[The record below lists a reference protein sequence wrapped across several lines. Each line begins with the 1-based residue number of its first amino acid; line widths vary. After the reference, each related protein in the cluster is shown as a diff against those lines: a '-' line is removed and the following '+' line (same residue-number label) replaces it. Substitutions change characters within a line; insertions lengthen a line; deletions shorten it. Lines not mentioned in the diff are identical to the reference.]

1 MAIEVTSEVTAD
13 DTCNPTANVC
23 VTAIGGPADVEIV
36 NPITATA
43 TFLAL
48 VEDEEGCVEITLT
61 CGQVWGIE
69 VYELVP
75 ERVLEATIAIDCVCE
90 QTCPTPLDIK
100 GFTSCKSGGLLG
112 DGNDLRVLLV
122 TRGARNVIAELKPI
136 SGEFTRVLDDTSML
150 SMGGVVSGRLEESCC
165 DGWEDIRPWATEVI
179 VYRDG
184 RDQWAGPVT
193 DVSFG
198 YGTIAVEADDLTA
211 WWDRRTIPS
220 LNFLGDDLTDIFL
233 RIYDEAMKPD
243 ESPNIN
249 LITQLTGVVGD
260 RAYNGNSYMYAM
272 DAIKEL
278 ADTGLDFTAFSRNVI
293 VGGEE
298 VDVTPFVTLLDEHW
312 TEPPIVCDRGNEQA
326 TIVVVKGQGVQAVA
340 RAPQSYIDFY
350 GVLVRVFEEPDI
362 LDAPSVRLAAETRV
376 DLLKDPQFI
385 ETPQGAGL
393 KTTAPITVEQLI
405 PGMRIRVDTQ
415 STCRQVVN
423 DFRLQQVTVNFD
435 GNVSIDLQPLGY
447 TEGGTDAETTVT

>member
-1 MAIEVTSEVTAD
+1 MAIEVTADVTAD
-13 DTCNPTANVC
+13 DTCSPTANVC
-23 VTAIGGPADVEIV
+23 ITAVGGPADVEVV
-36 NPITATA
+36 NPVTATS
-43 TFLAL
+43 TFFSLAQ
-48 VEDEEGCVEITLT
+48 DEQQCVAIVMT
-61 CGQVWGIE
+61 CGQVWEIE

-75 ERVLEATIAIDCVCE
+75 ERTLADTIVLDCECE
-90 QTCPTPLDIK
+90 QTCSTPLDIK
-100 GFTSCKSGGLLG
+100 GFTSCRSGGLLG
-112 DGNDLRVLLV
+112 DGNDMRVLLV
-122 TRGARNVIAELKPI
+122 TRGAQNVIAELKPT

-150 SMGGVVSGRLEESCC
+150 SMQGVVSGRLGESCC
-165 DGWEDIRPWATEVI
+165 EGWEDIRPWATEII

-193 DVSFG
+193 DVAFG

-220 LNFLGDDLTDIFL
+220 LTFFGDDLTDIFL
-233 RIYDEAMKPD
+233 RIYEEAMAPD
-243 ESPNIN
+243 RSPNIN

-260 RAYNGNSYMYAM
+260 RSYNGNVYQYAM

-298 VDVTPFVTLLDEHW
+298 VDASPFVTLLDEHW
-312 TEPPIVCDRGNEQA
+312 SAPPIVRDRGNEQA
-326 TIVVVKGQGVQAVA
+326 TVVIVKGQGVQATA
-340 RAPQSYIDFY
+340 KAPQNYIDFY
-350 GVLVRVFEEPDI
+350 GYLVRVFEEPDI
-362 LDAPSVRLAAETRV
+362 LDEDSCRVAAQTRV
-376 DLLKDPQFI
+376 DLLRDPQFI
-385 ETPQGAGL
+385 ETPVGAGL

-405 PGMRIRVDTQ
+405 PGMRMRVDTQ
-415 STCRQVVN
+415 STCRHVVN

-447 TEGGTDAETTVT
+447 TEGGSDAETTVT

>member
-1 MAIEVTSEVTAD
+1 VTLQVTSEVTAD

-23 VTAIGGPADVEIV
+23 VTAVGGPADAEIV
-36 NPITATA
+36 NPVTMTS
-43 TFLAL
+43 TFFSLA
-48 VEDEEGCVEITLT
+48 EGEEQCVPVAMT
-61 CGQVWGIE
+61 CGQVWNIE
-69 VYELVP
+69 VYETTIG
-75 ERVLEATIAIDCVCE
+75 RTLEATITIDCVCE
-90 QTCPTPLDIK
+90 GTCPTELDIK
-100 GFTSCKSGGLLG
+100 GFTPCRSGGLLG

-122 TRGARNVIAELKPI
+122 TRGAQNVIAELKPV
-136 SGEFTRVLDDTSML
+136 SGEFTRVLDDTSAL
-150 SMGGVVSGRLEESCC
+150 SMGGIVSGRLEESCC
-165 DGWEDIRPWATEVI
+165 DGWEDVRPWATEII

-211 WWDRRTIPS
+211 WWDRRTIPT
-220 LNFLGDDLTDIFL
+220 LNFLNDDLTDIFL
-233 RIYDEAMKPD
+233 GIYEQAMEPD
-243 ESPNIN
+243 DSPNIN
-249 LITQLTGVVGD
+249 LITELTGVVGD
-260 RAYNGNSYMYAM
+260 RAYNGNIYQYAM

-298 VDVTPFVTLLDEHW
+298 VDASPFVTLLDEHW
-312 TEPPIVCDRGNEQA
+312 TEPPIVRDRGNEQA
-326 TIVVVKGQGVQAVA
+326 TIVVVKGNGVQAIA

-362 LDAPSVRLAAETRV
+362 LDEASARLAAETRV

-423 DFRLQQVTVNFD
+423 DFRLQQVTVDFD
-435 GNVSIDLQPLGY
+435 GTVSIDLQPLGY